1 MNAPVS
7 TNVGLSSAQAAARLR
22 RDGPNA
28 LPAPHRRSLLRI
40 ALRVV
45 AEPMVL
51 LLVLASTVYFA
62 LGDAGEAAMLAGSVV
77 VVIGMTLY
85 QEQRAEHAL
94 EALRQ
99 LGSPRAHV
107 VRDGVPRVI
116 AARDVVVGDA
126 ILLDEGDRVPADA
139 SLIDGVAL
147 QADES
152 LLTGESAP
160 VDKEPGG
167 ATMHAHTLVVRGHGR
182 AVVTAIGADTAVGRI
197 GASLREL
204 RPEPTQLQR
213 QMRGVVL
220 LFALLGLASCLFM
233 TIVYG
238 MTRGDWPG
246 AVLAGITLAIANI
259 PEEFP
264 VVLTVFLAAGAWR
277 LAQQHALVRRSAAI
291 ETLGAVTVLCTDKT
305 GTLTR
310 NRMAVATLVPGTSA
324 SAGGAKDALLRLA
337 ALACPAVSHDP
348 MDLALKEATA
358 QMDDAVLP
366 HVHEY
371 PLSRALHVTGHVWT
385 LGSDERLLAC
395 KGAPEAVAT
404 LCRLS
409 GAERQSAHA
418 SAAALAASGLRVL
431 AVASARLRSGAP
443 DALPASL
450 EAANLQWEGLVAF
463 ADPLRDGVPEAVA
476 DARAAGVR
484 VIMLTGDHAET
495 ARSIACEA
503 GLDASR
509 TRAGSDLD
517 EASADELAQI
527 AQHTQV
533 FARVR
538 PEQKLRLVQSL
549 KQRGEIVGMTGDG
562 VNDAPALM
570 AAHVGIAMG
579 ERGTDVAREA
589 ASIVLLD
596 DDFVTIV
603 RTIGQGRTIYD
614 NIRRAMR
621 YILAVH
627 VPITGLALLPLFVGS
642 PLLLLPLHVVFLE
655 LIIDP
660 ACAFVFEREPP
671 EPDVMQ
677 RPPRGLHA
685 RLLSLREMLH
695 SLSTGL
701 AMLGVVAAVYLLT
714 ERQDLAEG
722 QVRALT
728 FSALVAGNLSL
739 IVLYR
744 TGNTLVET
752 LRSRNPAF
760 WAVAASSLVLLM
772 LVTFLPALAPYFQFA
787 PPPWPLWLIALALP
801 TVIAAWL
808 HLLQPGHA
816 PPAPTRSFELG

>member
-1 MNAPVS
+1 MNAPAS
-7 TNVGLSSAQAAARLR
+7 ANVGLSSAEAAVRLR

-28 LPAPHRRSLLRI
+28 LPAPRRRSLLRI

-51 LLVLASTVYFA
+51 FLVLASAVYFA
-62 LGDAGEAAMLAGSVV
+62 LGDAGEATLLAGSVI

-94 EALRQ
+94 QALRQ

-107 VRDGVPRVI
+107 VRDGVPAVI
-116 AARDVVVGDA
+116 AACEVVVGDV
-126 ILLDEGDRVPADA
+126 IVLDEGDRVPADA
-139 SLIDGVAL
+139 TLIEGVAL

-167 ATMHAHTLVVRGHGR
+167 ATVHAHTLVVRGHGR
-182 AVVTAIGADTAVGRI
+182 AVVTTIGTDTAVGRI

-204 RPEPTQLQR
+204 HPEPTPLQR
-213 QMRGVVL
+213 EMRGVVL
-220 LFALLGLASCLFM
+220 LFALLGLASCIVM
-233 TIVYG
+233 TVAYG
-238 MTRGDWPG
+238 ITRDDWPA

-277 LAQQHALVRRSAAI
+277 LAQHRALVRRSAAI

-310 NRMAVATLVPGTSA
+310 NRMAVATLVPGLTA
-324 SAGGAKDALLRLA
+324 DANGAKDALLRLA
-337 ALACPAVSHDP
+337 ALACPVVSHDP
-348 MDLALKEATA
+348 MDLALKDATA
-358 QMDDAVLP
+358 HVDNAVLP

-371 PLSRALHVTGHVWT
+371 PLNRALPVTGHVWA
-385 LGSDERLLAC
+385 LGDDQRLLAC
-395 KGAPEAVAT
+395 KGAPEAVARI
-404 LCRLS
+404 CSLS
-409 GAERQSAHA
+409 ERERQT
-418 SAAALAASGLRVL
+418 ALATAASLAARGLRVL
-431 AVASARLRSGAP
+431 AVASSRLDSSAP

-450 EAANLQWEGLVAF
+450 GASRLQWEGLVAF

-476 DARAAGVR
+476 DARAAGIR

-495 ARSIACEA
+495 ARAIACEA
-503 GLDASR
+503 GLDVSR
-509 TRAGSDLD
+509 TCAGSELD
-517 EASADELAQI
+517 DAGTDGLARI
-527 AQHTQV
+527 AERTQV

-570 AAHVGIAMG
+570 AADVGIAMG

-589 ASIVLLD
+589 AAIVLLD

-603 RTIGQGRTIYD
+603 RTIRMGRTIYD

-627 VPITGLALLPLFVGS
+627 VPITGLALLPLFMGG

-671 EPDVMQ
+671 EENVMR
-677 RPPRGLHA
+677 RPPRGLA
-685 RLLSLREMLH
+685 AKLLSLREMLH

-701 AMLGVVAAVYLLT
+701 AMLGVIASVHVLT
-714 ERQDLAEG
+714 ARQDLAED

-739 IVLYR
+739 IALYR
-744 TGNTLVET
+744 TGNTLWET

-760 WAVAASSLVLLM
+760 WAVAASSLMLLM
-772 LVTFLPALAPYFQFA
+772 LVTFLPALAPYFRFA
-787 PPPWPLWLIALALP
+787 PPPWPLWLMALGLP
-801 TVIAAWL
+801 AVVAAWL
-808 HLLQPGHA
+808 HLVQPEHA
-816 PPAPTRSFELG
+816 PGAQTRSFEPG